1 MSALG
6 DLPLLQDT
14 KTENVWSSWGVTFRD
29 VVILD
34 EANECYAIY
43 NLTTNN
49 LSDSDN
55 AAELEALFES
65 AIRGDAS
72 PSPCP

>member
-14 KTENVWSSWGVTFRD
+14 ASDDVWSSWDVTFRD

-34 EANECYAIY
+34 ESNECYAIY
-43 NLTTNN
+43 NLTTND
-49 LSDSDN
+49 LRDSDN
-55 AAELEALFES
+55 MDALVALFEA
-65 AIRGDAS
+65 AINGEAS

>member
-1 MSALG
+1 MADTYFVLQALHI
-6 DLPLLQDT
+6 
-14 KTENVWSSWGVTFRD
+14 FRD